1 MRAPATPARRRVLAR
16 AAPASLLRSGAAVKL
31 GWRLAVLA
39 AALGLWQ
46 GLSVSGVL
54 RADEFPSMTSSV
66 TALWHQA
73 GSSVLWTAV
82 GGTLTAWAI
91 GLLAGG
97 VAAVV
102 AGTLLGLNRF
112 AYRSAIPVIE
122 FFKTIP
128 VVAILPIALVLYGPT
143 LKERYVLVAFAVF
156 WPLVIQVIYGVR
168 SIDPTVLDT
177 ARALKVGRVRRF
189 FVVVLPSAAP
199 FIATG
204 LRVAAAVALIIDIVA
219 ELIGGGGNGVGV
231 QLLTAQNSGPT
242 AYPQMYAYILVAG
255 LLGVLLAGGFALAER
270 QLLHWHETQR
280 NIRLSHAV

>member
-1 MRAPATPARRRVLAR
+1 MRVPAAAGQRLPAA
-16 AAPASLLRSGAAVKL
+16 ASLTALVRGGAMTRL

-46 GLSVSGVL
+46 GLSASGAL
-54 RADEFPSMTSSV
+54 RPDEFPSMTSSLA
-66 TALWHQA
+66 ALGDQL
-73 GSSVLWTAV
+73 GSSQLWAAV
-82 GGTLTAWAI
+82 GGTLEAWAT
-91 GLLAGG
+91 GLLIGG
-97 VAAVV
+97 AAAVV
-102 AGTLLGLNRF
+102 AGTLLGLNAF
-112 AYRSAIPVIE
+112 AYRSAVPVIE

-177 ARALKVGRVRRF
+177 ATALRVGWLRRF

-204 LRVAAAVALIIDIVA
+204 LRVAAAVALIVDIVA
-219 ELIGGGGNGVGV
+219 ELIGGGGSGVGV
-231 QLLTAQNSGPT
+231 QLLAAQNSGPT

-255 LLGVLLAGGFALAER
+255 LLGVLLAGSFGLAER

-280 NIRLSHAV
+280 NIRMSHAV